1 MVKSQAHKAHNAF
14 IKRQEASAFDN
25 WEFIDS
31 TEWGA
36 ITQQWLK
43 KNYPETTVEEHSKR
57 PWAGDNAD
65 DSVTVYRFQD
75 GSFIAFNRNQFFDI
89 N

>member
-1 MVKSQAHKAHNAF
+1 MVKSQAYQAHSAF
-14 IKRQEASAFDN
+14 INHQDASVRANRELMDTT
-25 WEFIDS
+25 D
-31 TEWGA
+31 WGA

-43 KNYPETTVEEHSKR
+43 DNYPETTVEEHSKR

-75 GSFIAFNRNQFFDI
+75 ESFIAFNRNQFFDI